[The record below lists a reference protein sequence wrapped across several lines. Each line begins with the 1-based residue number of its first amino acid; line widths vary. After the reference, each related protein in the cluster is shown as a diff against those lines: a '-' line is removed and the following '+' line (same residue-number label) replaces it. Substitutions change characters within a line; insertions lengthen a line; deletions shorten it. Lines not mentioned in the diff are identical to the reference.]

1 MKKFEKY
8 TEEITNEIRI
18 ILESLDNPVRQ
29 AILMLLSKKGE
40 LSFSDLQK
48 ELGLRKLTLN
58 FHLKKLFASALVDHY
73 YKHELGNQKY
83 SYYSVTPLGGRV
95 LLNLSRSLIPPL
107 PFEKMRASQIFTER
121 YGLCPYGSTSYPPF
135 YLKGKEKEPIPVS
148 APSCGQT
155 SSTFSSANLV
165 VYSKAE

>member
-8 TEEITNEIRI
+8 TEEMPNEIRT

-29 AILMLLSKKGE
+29 AILVLLNKRGE
-40 LSFSDLQK
+40 LSFSDLQR
-48 ELGLRKLTLN
+48 ELGLGKLTLN
-58 FHLKKLFASALVDHY
+58 FHLKKLFASALIDHY

-107 PFEKMRASQIFTER
+107 PFEKLMASPIFTER
-121 YGLCPYGSTSYPPF
+121 YGLCPYGFTSYPPF
-135 YLKGKEKEPIPVS
+135 YLSDKERKTIPVS

-155 SSTFSSANLV
+155 SSTFSSASLV